1 MASGQYV
8 VSGGIP
14 KPGSRRLIP
23 GDTVATVIA
32 RDFPNPPAEP
42 ITIVLVRRAPEGKTR
57 QLIQLDAHGQLMSEQ
72 QNIVLRN
79 GDELIFP
86 GGAGSNSTG
95 NPTVPPQR
103 GPG

>member
-1 MASGQYV
+1 M
-8 VSGGIP
+8 VSGGISS
-14 KPGSRRLIP
+14 PGPRTLVP
-23 GDTVATVIA
+23 GDTVASVIA
-32 RDFPNPPAEP
+32 RDLPAPPGEP

-57 QLIQLDAHGQLMSEQ
+57 QLIQLDAHGQLMSEK
-72 QNIVLRN
+72 QNVALRG

-86 GGAGSNSTG
+86 GGKGSNSTG